1 MKTLLAFSALA
12 GALWALPAAA
22 EPLSSQ
28 TTRVVSYGDLDLAT
42 HEGRRTLDR
51 RIGVAVRSACGAASS
66 ADLVGK
72 RDVRRCRAA
81 TYAAIGPV
89 SPAMQS
95 AALADGSVR
104 PPTR

>member
-1 MKTLLAFSALA
+1 MKTLLALSALA

-22 EPLSSQ
+22 EPISPQ
-28 TTRVVSYGDLDLAT
+28 ATRVVSYGDLNLAT

-51 RIGVAVRSACGAASS
+51 RIGIAVRSACGTASS

-72 RDVRRCRAA
+72 REVRRCREVTLAA
-81 TYAAIGPV
+81 V
-89 SPAMQS
+89 SPVGVPMQS
-95 AALADGSVR
+95 AALEDGPAR